1 MDTENTGMKNKR
13 ATAAHEATEAAQVER
28 NLAWEAL
35 RTGDPGLARN
45 HLQHVLDRLD
55 GHLLDAKDKSLFVH
69 TSLEFSNLCLGLGQG
84 FDQLSAILEKARAVS
99 EDLGDRRS
107 RALIHL
113 HLGRLHYFGN
123 RIPEAMGTFSTGKA
137 EVDDLGDED
146 IRIEAAEFIGMYYFI
161 QGRFSEARPHL
172 DEAARSF
179 EAGEPERP
187 INLSAPLWLTVCTVY
202 LGQLHDAIGTA
213 YYYHR
218 RALARSDHGVADLLQ
233 ALLGVVL
240 SHINRGEEAHTN
252 LSSALEKSTQTK
264 NVLAGT
270 FSKAGIGYQCYREGR
285 LDEARNWIA
294 QALEESHASG
304 VIFEYGSD
312 LVLETAFEL
321 GRKGFE
327 CIPSFDLQ
335 SELKRIMRQPN
346 IHLRGVALRL
356 SAIAA
361 AATEENDA
369 AIEPLLE
376 SSEKYLKQS
385 GDPVQLA
392 KTRVELARL
401 RLRQGDEDKARLL
414 AQKAWKG
421 FSGYGEV
428 FFPDDLRYLLVL
440 KRGFSPE
447 RDSRP
452 ELLEMFVNMIHDL
465 KPGPDLNRIL
475 TRTVASTTRFF
486 GAERGGIFWFPRRG
500 GTNNPVLR
508 AGHNL
513 STADVSGSEFRWSL
527 DLISKSG
534 RENRPLVIE
543 DEDSA
548 QSSTHVK
555 AVLCAPFEIGGRVQ
569 GVLYHDNSHVRECFE
584 AFEIS
589 DLVRIARSLAIYVD
603 HLVGLNQQV
612 QKKTSLSLTQLG
624 QSESREI
631 VTENPEMLRI
641 LAQVDHIA
649 GSDGTVLIM
658 GETGVGKELFANRLH
673 ENSSRR
679 ESPFVIVDPTTIPET
694 LVESEL
700 FGHEK
705 GAFTG
710 ADRQKPGRLELANG
724 GTLFIDEVG
733 EIPKSVQAKLLRA
746 LQEKTL
752 VRVGGTRTLR
762 SDFRLVAATNRDLA
776 AEVAAG
782 RFRED
787 LYYRINVVP
796 LAIPS
801 LRERKEDI
809 SLLARHFLAKY
820 ASRYGR
826 PEIKLAKKDE
836 AKLIGYDWPGNVREL
851 ENMVER
857 TVLLSMGEELEFRLP
872 EEEMNLSGGLF
883 SDFPTLDEMQRRY
896 IEQVLEKTGGKIGGP
911 GGAAEIL
918 GMKRTTLNDRMKKLG
933 LR

>member
-1 MDTENTGMKNKR
+1 MKNKPAIR
-13 ATAAHEATEAAQVER
+13 SQEATEAAQVER
-28 NLAWEAL
+28 NLAQEAL
-35 RTGDPGLARN
+35 KAGDPELAWN
-45 HLQHVLDRLD
+45 HFQHVLSRLS
-55 GHLLDAKDKSLFVH
+55 GHLQDARDQSLFVH
-69 TSLEFSNLCLGLGQG
+69 TCLEFSNLCQGLGRG
-84 FDQLSAILEKARAVS
+84 FDQLKAILQKAKAVS

-107 RALIHL
+107 RALINL
-113 HLGRLHYFGN
+113 HLGRLHFFGN
-123 RIPEAMGTFSTGKA
+123 RVQEAMGAFSAGKA

-146 IRIEAAEFIGMYYFI
+146 IRIEAAEFIGMYYFM
-161 QGRFSEARPHL
+161 QGRFSEARTHF
-172 DEAARSF
+172 EVAALSYD
-179 EAGEPERP
+179 AGQPSRFTNP
-187 INLSAPLWLTVCTVY
+187 WAPLWLVICTVY
-202 LGQLHDAIGTA
+202 LGQFHDAIGTA
-213 YYYHR
+213 DYYHR
-218 RALARSDHGVADLLQ
+218 LALDRSDHGQAALLQ
-233 ALLGVVL
+233 ALLGIVL
-240 SHINRGEEAHTN
+240 SHIRRSEEAERN
-252 LSSALEKSTQTK
+252 LASALEKSIQTK

-270 FSKAGIGYQCYREGR
+270 FAKAGIGYQFFREGR
-285 LDEARNWIA
+285 FHEARDWIA

-304 VIFEYGSD
+304 VIIEYVSD
-312 LVLETAFEL
+312 LVLETVFEL
-321 GRKGFE
+321 GRRGFE
-327 CIPSFDLQ
+327 CVPSFDLQ
-335 SELKRIMRQPN
+335 NELKRIMRQPS

-361 AATEENDA
+361 AARGDNDRN
-369 AIEPLLE
+369 IESLLE

-392 KTRVELARL
+392 KTRVEWARL
-401 RLRQGDEDKARLL
+401 KLKQGDEDGAGLL
-414 AQKAWKG
+414 AQEAWKG

-428 FFPDDLRYLLVL
+428 FYPDDLRHLLVV

-465 KPGPDLNRIL
+465 KPSPDVNGIL
-475 TRTVASTTRFF
+475 TRTVASTNRFF
-486 GAERGGIFWFPRRG
+486 GAERGGLFWFPRRG
-500 GTNNPVLR
+500 GANSPVLR

-513 STADVSGSEFRWSL
+513 SPKDVSAKEFRWSL
-527 DLISKSG
+527 SLIAKTY
-534 RENRPLVIE
+534 RENTPLLI
-543 DEDSA
+543 
-548 QSSTHVK
+548 QSDGMPLSPTQVK
-555 AVLCAPFEIGGRVQ
+555 AVLCAPFEVEGRVL

-584 AFEIS
+584 SFEVS
-589 DLVRIARSLAIYVD
+589 DLVRIARSLASYID

-612 QKKTSLSLTQLG
+612 QQRTSLSLTRLWP
-624 QSESREI
+624 SDSREI
-631 VTENPEMLRI
+631 VTENPEMLQI
-641 LAQVDHIA
+641 LAQLDHIA
-649 GSDGTVLIM
+649 GSDGNVLIM

-673 ENSSRR
+673 EMSTRR

-710 ADRQKPGRLELANG
+710 ADRQKPGRLELADG

-796 LAIPS
+796 LEIPP

-809 SLLARHFLAKY
+809 PLLARTFLDKH

-826 PEIKLAKKDE
+826 PQIELTEKDE
-836 AKLIGYDWPGNVREL
+836 AKLMGYDWPGNVREL
-851 ENMVER
+851 ENVVER
-857 TVLLSMGEELEFRLP
+857 TVLLSMGEDLEFRLP
-872 EEEMNLSGGLF
+872 AEDLNVAGSLF

-896 IEQVLEKTGGKIGGP
+896 IQQVLEKTSGKIGGP

-918 GMKRTTLNDRMKKLG
+918 GMKRTTLNDRMRKLG

>member
-1 MDTENTGMKNKR
+1 MKNR
-13 ATAAHEATEAAQVER
+13 PATGNHETTEAAQVER

-35 RTGDPGLARN
+35 RASDPNLARN

-55 GHLLDAKDKSLFVH
+55 GHLLDAKDQSLFVH

-84 FDQLSAILEKARAVS
+84 FDRLSAILRRARAVS

-123 RIPEAMGTFSTGKA
+123 RIPKAIEAFAEGRA

-146 IRIEAAEFIGMYYFI
+146 IRIEAAEFIGMYHFI
-161 QGRFSEARPHL
+161 QGRFSEARPHF

-179 EAGEPERP
+179 EAGEQERP
-187 INLSAPLWLTVCTVY
+187 INLSAPLWLTICTVY
-202 LGQLHDAIGTA
+202 LGQFHDAIGTA

-218 RALARSDHGVADLLQ
+218 RALARSDHGLAALLQ
-233 ALLGVVL
+233 AILGVVL
-240 SHINRGEEAHTN
+240 SHINRGEEAHAN
-252 LSSALEKSTQTK
+252 LSRALEKSIDTQ
-264 NVLAGT
+264 NVLAST
-270 FSKAGIGYQCYREGR
+270 FAKAGIGYQCYREGR
-285 LDEARNWIA
+285 FHEARNWIA
-294 QALEESHASG
+294 QALDESHASG
-304 VIFEYGSD
+304 VFFEYGSD

-327 CIPSFDLQ
+327 CIPSLNLQ
-335 SELKRIMRQPN
+335 SELKRIMHQPN

-356 SAIAA
+356 IAMTA
-361 AATEENDA
+361 GDGEGNGDR
-369 AIEPLLE
+369 IESLLQ
-376 SSEKYLKQS
+376 SSEKYLKES

-392 KTRVELARL
+392 KTRIELARL
-401 RLRQGDEDKARLL
+401 KRRQGDEDEARLL

-428 FFPDDLRYLLVL
+428 FYPDDLRQLLVV

-465 KPGPDLNRIL
+465 KPSPDLNGIL
-475 TRTVASTTRFF
+475 TRTVASTNRFF
-486 GAERGGIFWFPRRG
+486 GAERGGIFWFSRRG
-500 GTNNPVLR
+500 GTNEPVLR

-513 STADVSGSEFRWSL
+513 SLDDVSAKEFRWSL
-527 DLISKSG
+527 SLISKAG
-534 RENRPLVIE
+534 RENTPLVVE
-543 DEDSA
+543 NKDMTL
-548 QSSTHVK
+548 SSSRVR
-555 AVLCAPFEIGGRVQ
+555 AVLCAPFEAEGRVQ

-584 AFEIS
+584 TFEVS
-589 DLVRIARSLAIYVD
+589 DLVRIAKSLAIYID

-612 QKKTSLSLTQLG
+612 QQRTSSSLTRFWH
-624 QSESREI
+624 SESREI
-631 VTENPEMLRI
+631 VTENPEMLQI
-641 LAQVDHIA
+641 LAQLDLIA
-649 GSDGTVLIM
+649 GSEGTVLIM

-673 ENSSRR
+673 ESSTRR
-679 ESPFVIVDPTTIPET
+679 ESPFVIVDPATIPET

-746 LQEKTL
+746 LQEKTM

-762 SDFRLVAATNRDLA
+762 TDFRLVAATNRDLA
-776 AEVAAG
+776 QEVAAG

-796 LAIPS
+796 LVIPP

-809 SLLARHFLAKY
+809 PVLAGYFLAKY

-826 PEIKLAKKDE
+826 PEIKLTKKDE
-836 AKLIGYDWPGNVREL
+836 AKLMRYDWPGNVREL
-851 ENMVER
+851 QNMVER

-872 EEEMNLSGGLF
+872 EDEMNLSGALF
-883 SDFPTLDEMQRRY
+883 SNYPTLDEMQRRY
-896 IEQVLEKTGGKIGGP
+896 IQQVLEKTGGKIGGP

>member
-1 MDTENTGMKNKR
+1 MKSKPAIR
-13 ATAAHEATEAAQVER
+13 SQEATEAAQVER
-28 NLAWEAL
+28 NLAQEAL
-35 RTGDPGLARN
+35 KAGDPELAWN
-45 HLQHVLDRLD
+45 HFQHVLTRLS
-55 GHLLDAKDKSLFVH
+55 GHLPDVRDQSLFVH
-69 TSLEFSNLCLGLGQG
+69 TCLEFSNLCQGLGRG
-84 FDQLSAILEKARAVS
+84 FDQLKAILQKAKAVS

-107 RALIHL
+107 RALINL

-123 RIPEAMGTFSTGKA
+123 RVQEAMGAFSEGKA
-137 EVDDLGDED
+137 EVEDLGDED
-146 IRIEAAEFIGMYYFI
+146 IRIEAAEFIGMYYLM
-161 QGRFSEARPHL
+161 QGRFSEARTHF
-172 DEAARSF
+172 EVAALSYD
-179 EAGEPERP
+179 AGEPKRLTNP
-187 INLSAPLWLTVCTVY
+187 SAPLWLVICTVY
-202 LGQLHDAIGTA
+202 LAQFHDAIGTA
-213 YYYHR
+213 DYYHR
-218 RALARSDHGVADLLQ
+218 LALDRSDHGLAALLQ
-233 ALLGVVL
+233 AILGVVL
-240 SHINRGEEAHTN
+240 SHIHRSEEAESN
-252 LSSALEKSTQTK
+252 LSSALEKSIQTK
-264 NVLAGT
+264 NGLH
-270 FSKAGIGYQCYREGR
+270 
-285 LDEARNWIA
+285 EARDWIA
-294 QALEESHASG
+294 QALVESHASG
-304 VIFEYGSD
+304 VILEYGSD
-312 LVLETAFEL
+312 LVLETVFEL
-321 GRKGFE
+321 GQRGFE

-335 SELKRIMRQPN
+335 SELKRILRQPN

-361 AATEENDA
+361 AASGENGGN
-369 AIEPLLE
+369 IESLLE

-392 KTRVELARL
+392 KTRVEWARL
-401 RLRQGDEDKARLL
+401 KLKQGDEDGASLL

-428 FFPDDLRYLLVL
+428 FYPDDLRHLLVV

-465 KPGPDLNRIL
+465 KPSPDVNGIL
-475 TRTVASTTRFF
+475 TRTVISTNRFF
-486 GAERGGIFWFPRRG
+486 GAERGGIFWFPRRSG
-500 GTNNPVLR
+500 ATRPVLR
-508 AGHNL
+508 AGYNL
-513 STADVSGSEFRWSL
+513 SPEDVSANEFRWSL
-527 DLISKSG
+527 SLISQAY
-534 RENRPLVIE
+534 RENTPLVIQNE
-543 DEDSA
+543 GMTLSP
-548 QSSTHVK
+548 TRVR
-555 AVLCAPFEIGGRVQ
+555 AVLCAPFEVEGRVL

-589 DLVRIARSLAIYVD
+589 DLVRIAKSLATYVD

-612 QKKTSLSLTQLG
+612 QQRTSLSLTRFW
-624 QSESREI
+624 QSDSREI
-631 VTENPEMLRI
+631 VTENPEMLQI
-641 LAQVDHIA
+641 LAQLDHIA

-673 ENSSRR
+673 EKSTRR
-679 ESPFVIVDPTTIPET
+679 ENPFVIVDPTTIPET

-710 ADRQKPGRLELANG
+710 ADRQKPGRLELADG

-796 LAIPS
+796 LAVPP

-809 SLLARHFLAKY
+809 PLLARYFLAKHT
-820 ASRYGR
+820 SRYGR
-826 PEIKLAKKDE
+826 PEIELTKEDE
-836 AKLIGYDWPGNVREL
+836 AKLMGYDWPGNVREL
-851 ENMVER
+851 ENVVER
-857 TVLLSMGEELEFRLP
+857 TVLLSMGEDLEFRLP
-872 EEEMNLSGGLF
+872 AEDLNVAGSLLS
-883 SDFPTLDEMQRRY
+883 DYPTLDEMQRRY
-896 IEQVLEKTGGKIGGP
+896 IQQVLEKTKGKIGGA
-911 GGAAEIL
+911 GGTAEIL
-918 GMKRTTLNDRMKKLG
+918 GMKRTTLNDRMRKLG

>member
-1 MDTENTGMKNKR
+1 MRMKKKPAVR
-13 ATAAHEATEAAQVER
+13 SKEATEAAQVER

-35 RTGDPGLARN
+35 RAGDPGRAWN

-55 GHLLDAKDKSLFVH
+55 GHLLEAEDQSLFVH
-69 TSLEFSNLCLGLGQG
+69 TGLEFSNLCVGLGKG
-84 FDQLSAILEKARAVS
+84 FDRLSAILRRARAVS

-123 RIPEAMGTFSTGKA
+123 RIPEAIGAFSEGKA
-137 EVDDLGDED
+137 EVDELGDED

-161 QGRFSEARPHL
+161 QGRFSEARPHF

-187 INLSAPLWLTVCTVY
+187 INLSAPLWLTICTVY
-202 LGQLHDAIGTA
+202 LGQFHDAIGTA

-218 RALARSDHGVADLLQ
+218 RALARSDHGLDALLQ
-233 ALLGVVL
+233 AILGVVL
-240 SHINRGEEAHTN
+240 SHINRGEEANAN
-252 LSSALEKSTQTK
+252 LYSALDKSIQTR

-270 FSKAGIGYQCYREGR
+270 FAKAGIGYQCYREGR
-285 LDEARNWIA
+285 LNEARDWIG
-294 QALEESHASG
+294 QALDESHASG
-304 VIFEYGSD
+304 VVFEYGSD

-327 CIPSFDLQ
+327 CIPASDLQ
-335 SELKRIMRQPN
+335 SELKRILHQPN
-346 IHLRGVALRL
+346 IHLRGVALRM

-361 AATEENDA
+361 ADGNGNHAS
-369 AIEPLLE
+369 IQPLLE

-401 RLRQGDEDKARLL
+401 RLRQGDEDKARRL
-414 AQKAWKG
+414 AQKAWRG

-428 FFPDDLRYLLVL
+428 FYPDELRHLLVL
-440 KRGFSPE
+440 DKDFSPE

-452 ELLEMFVNMIHDL
+452 ELLEMFVNLIHDL
-465 KPGPDLNRIL
+465 KPRPNLNGIL
-475 TRTVASTTRFF
+475 TRTLASTNRFF
-486 GAERGGIFWFPRRG
+486 GAERGGIFWFSKRG
-500 GTNNPVLR
+500 GTNKPVLM

-513 STADVSGSEFRWSL
+513 SPDDVSAGEFRWSL
-527 DLISKSG
+527 GLISKAG
-534 RENRPLVIE
+534 RENTPLVVE
-543 DEDSA
+543 NEGMSHT
-548 QSSTHVK
+548 STQVR
-555 AVLCAPFEIGGRVQ
+555 AVLCAPFEAQGRVQ
-569 GVLYHDNSHVRECFE
+569 GVLYHDNSHIRECFGSYE
-584 AFEIS
+584 VS
-589 DLVRIARSLAIYVD
+589 DLVRIAKSLAIYVD

-612 QKKTSLSLTQLG
+612 QQRTSSSLTG
-624 QSESREI
+624 FWHSESREI
-631 VTENPEMLRI
+631 VTENPEMLQI
-641 LAQVDHIA
+641 LVQLDHIA
-649 GSDGTVLIM
+649 GSEGAVLIM

-673 ENSSRR
+673 EMSPRR
-679 ESPFVIVDPTTIPET
+679 ERPFVIVDPTTIPET

-710 ADRQKPGRLELANG
+710 ADRQKPGRLELADG

-752 VRVGGTRTLR
+752 VRVGGTRTLH

-796 LAIPS
+796 LAIPP

-809 SLLARHFLAKY
+809 PLLARYFLAKH
-820 ASRYGR
+820 ASRCGR
-826 PEIKLAKKDE
+826 PQIELTTKDE
-836 AKLIGYDWPGNVREL
+836 EKLIGYDWPGNVREL
-851 ENMVER
+851 ENVVER
-857 TVLLSMGEELEFRLP
+857 TVLLSMGEELDFRLP
-872 EEEMNLSGGLF
+872 AEDLNVGGNLF
-883 SDFPTLDEMQRRY
+883 SDYPTLDEMQRRY
-896 IEQVLEKTGGKIGGP
+896 IRQVLDKTNGKIGGP

-918 GMKRTTLNDRMKKLG
+918 GMKRTTLNDRMRRLG